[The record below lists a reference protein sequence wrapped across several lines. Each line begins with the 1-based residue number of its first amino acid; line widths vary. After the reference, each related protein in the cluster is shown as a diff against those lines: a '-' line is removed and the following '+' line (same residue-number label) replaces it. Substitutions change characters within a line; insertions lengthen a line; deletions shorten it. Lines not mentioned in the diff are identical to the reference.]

1 MTKYVGRNNC
11 DKESERTQ
19 IHFLSDVLIAVA
31 SLDLKVPIVF
41 RGGENLFAC
50 GGSLFFLTDQLQ
62 NKLKTYCRTPRDP
75 QRNSISDNLN
85 SPLTETI
92 SLGFFSHFYSAN
104 LTLDNSNLSLTGT
117 KFRLP

>member
-19 IHFLSDVLIAVA
+19 FHFLSDVLIAVA
-31 SLDLKVPIVF
+31 SLYLKVPFVF

-62 NKLKTYCRTPRDP
+62 INSKNTVEPLETPSVTRS
-75 QRNSISDNLN
+75 RI
-85 SPLTETI
+85 T
-92 SLGFFSHFYSAN
+92 
-104 LTLDNSNLSLTGT
+104 
-117 KFRLP
+117 